1 MTMFDDRKQN
11 SYAGVSVVIPC
22 LNEEAGIGP
31 CVATINSHGVG
42 EVLVVDGGSTDR
54 TIEHASAAGARVVV
68 ERRRGYGQAMLTGMA
83 ALSPCCRIVL
93 FIDGDGSDRPEML
106 PDVLAPILNGQADF
120 VLGSRLRGDREQGS
134 LAPAQIVAGAL
145 VGFLIRLRYSVRY
158 TDMSPFRAIRR
169 DALECLG
176 MQEETFGWNLE
187 MQMRAAA
194 AGLRIVEVPVGQ
206 SRRAGGTSKVS
217 GDLVTAVRAAC
228 VLMVTFLRLA
238 VRTRPPR
245 SPPSIGSNAAAAD

>member
-1 MTMFDDRKQN
+1 MTMSDDREQN
-11 SYAGVSVVIPC
+11 GYAGVSVVIPC
-22 LNEEAGIGP
+22 LNEEMAIGA
-31 CVATINSHGVG
+31 CVAAVNSHGVG
-42 EVLVVDGGSTDR
+42 EVVVVDGGSTDR
-54 TIEHASAAGARVVV
+54 TIERASAAGARIVI
-68 ERRRGYGQAMLTGMA
+68 ERRRGYGQAMLTGTA
-83 ALSPCCRIVL
+83 ALSRCCRIVL

-106 PDVLAPILNGQADF
+106 PDVLSPILNGQADF
-120 VLGSRLRGDREQGS
+120 VLGSRLLGDREHGS

-145 VGFLIRLRYSVRY
+145 AGFLIRLRYGVRY

-217 GDLVTAVRAAC
+217 GDLVTAVRAAY

-238 VRTRPPR
+238 VRTR
-245 SPPSIGSNAAAAD
+245 SPIAQPAFDRR